1 MFKIFE
7 LSLWLNGF
15 PIRKAKADLNS
26 ILEVPE
32 SEYKAFI
39 ELKKR
44 EIVDYHLKNNR
55 FYQNI
60 AKEGFSKWE
69 DLPVMIKKDFQ
80 IPLENRLSTGF
91 TKKNVYVNKTS
102 GSGGIPV
109 IFAKDKMCHAM
120 VWANIMRRFGWYNID
135 LNTSLQA
142 RFYGRGLS
150 FPGSLLLNFKDYLS
164 NRYRFDIFDFSDS
177 AQERL
182 LKKFSQKKFDY
193 INGYT
198 SSIVL
203 VAKYLKQKNIVLT
216 SICPTL
222 KLCIV
227 TSEMLFPSDKILL
240 EKWLGVP
247 VVNEYGV
254 SEVEIIAFENTAG
267 IWELNTENILVEI
280 LDENDQVLPD
290 GQEGRIVV
298 TALYNKAH
306 PFIRYDVGD
315 YGIIRANGTA
325 KHRVLEKLIGR
336 TNDVAILPSGKK
348 PAGMTF
354 FSITKT
360 LFDDHD
366 KVKEFAITQ
375 TKIDTFKI
383 DYTSSDLL
391 STDEI
396 AILEKTLTQFLE
408 PGLHY
413 IFERHEKLKRTK
425 SGKLKQ
431 FTSLVSENVEN

>member
-7 LSLWLNGF
+7 LSLRLNGF
-15 PIRKAKADLNS
+15 PIRKAKAALDAILN
-26 ILEVPE
+26 VPE
-32 SEYKAFI
+32 NEYEAFTAQ
-39 ELKKR
+39 KKR
-44 EIVDYHLKNNR
+44 EIVDYHLQNNP
-55 FYQNI
+55 FYKSI
-60 AKEGFSKWE
+60 AKQGFSNWE
-69 DLPVMIKKDFQ
+69 DLPVMTKKDFQ
-80 IPLENRLSTGF
+80 RPLEERLSSGF
-91 TKKNVYVNKTS
+91 TKKNVYINKTS

-120 VWANIMRRFGWYNID
+120 VWANIMRRFAWYDID
-135 LNTSLQA
+135 LNHSLQA
-142 RFYGRGLS
+142 RFYGRGLN
-150 FPGSLLLNFKDYLS
+150 FPGSLLLNLKDYLS
-164 NRYRFDIFDFSDS
+164 NRHRFDIFDFSAS

-182 LKKFSQKKFDY
+182 LKKFSKKKFDY

-203 VAKYLKQKNIVLT
+203 VAKYLKEKNVVLT

-222 KLCIV
+222 KACIV

-254 SEVEIIAFENTAG
+254 SETEIIAFENPNG
-267 IWELNTENILVEI
+267 IWEMNTENIFVEI
-280 LDENDQVLPD
+280 LDEDNTVLPD
-290 GQEGRIVV
+290 GEEGRIVV

-315 YGIIRANGTA
+315 YGIISRNGTA

-348 PAGMTF
+348 PSGMTF
-354 FSITKT
+354 FSITKA
-360 LFDDHD
+360 LFDDDD
-366 KVKEFAITQ
+366 KVKEFVITQ
-375 TKIDTFKI
+375 IKLDTFKI
-383 DYTSSDLL
+383 DYTSKSLL
-391 STDEI
+391 NTSEI
-396 AILEKTLTQFLE
+396 ANLEKTMTQFLE
-408 PGLHY
+408 PGLTF
-413 IFERHEKLKRTK
+413 IFERHDKLQRTK

-431 FTSLVSENVEN
+431 FTSLVRENVEN